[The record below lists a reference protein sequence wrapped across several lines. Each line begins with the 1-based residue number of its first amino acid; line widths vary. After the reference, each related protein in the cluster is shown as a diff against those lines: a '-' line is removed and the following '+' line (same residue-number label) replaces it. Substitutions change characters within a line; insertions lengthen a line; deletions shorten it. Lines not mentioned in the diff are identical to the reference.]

1 MGIQRN
7 FELCIE
13 LIKTIPRSI
22 QAATKF
28 VNVERE
34 LLMSKESSKEGSINV
49 TLSSDPLKVIR
60 IDPILDVVVWER
72 LGLYFDT

>member
-49 TLSSDPLKVIR
+49 TLSSDPLKVTR